1 MSNNVGYWGKICTAR
16 RSLAQ
21 FQSFLLVLLQLMAE
35 NGWRRDELS
44 RFLSG
49 CTLDSVRVSEWP
61 AKKCVPSFLT
71 QCHQGLGFQY
81 NFRNENDVSV
91 LIYQAR
97 NHLTVGTRVRRTS
110 VNNIGFSIPRK
121 PRIKTYTV
129 IPRTISSSLTNHSF
143 SLWKWY
149 FGLDIPSKKSSRFRN
164 ACRAYDWWHHHLI
177 SSSRIRY
184 PNNSQKKSARSPYQV
199 GWHPNDQWKSV
210 WWLPTAERR
219 CGNSKYPAKKW

>member
-1 MSNNVGYWGKICTAR
+1 MLRREMFSPTKPQTVSVFFAGVIRIGGRRLASGEMSFHVFYLDI
-16 RSLAQ
+16 
-21 FQSFLLVLLQLMAE
+21 LLIQTTSPNDQRKSVYRPS
-35 NGWRRDELS
+35 WLS
-44 RFLSG
+44 
-49 CTLDSVRVSEWP
+49 VIRVS
-61 AKKCVPSFLT
+61 AC
-71 QCHQGLGFQY
+71 QY

-164 ACRAYDWWHHHLI
+164 ACRASD
-177 SSSRIRY
+177 
-184 PNNSQKKSARSPYQV
+184 
-199 GWHPNDQWKSV
+199 
-210 WWLPTAERR
+210 
-219 CGNSKYPAKKW
+219 